1 MGLKEF
7 ILTHVKLN
15 YLTIFIAI
23 FVFVCLISHVS
34 ATDQQTAI
42 QQSQQYA
49 DQAQGYADQAQQYA
63 DQAQQYAQQSS
74 AAQSASLNAQ
84 AMADQ
89 ARQGAQATQQ
99 FVQTIQTMSV
109 SGGDYSSA
117 VLNAQRLAQNTQQY
131 ISLAQRYA
139 EQAHQAA
146 QQAAQKTLAISV
158 SPTSK
163 SVNSGES
170 VWFDIKVRDQD
181 GNGVSGAQ
189 VSINNGAS
197 SVTTTGDGSGGFG
210 TPVTV
215 SKSFTFAASKSGYVN
230 SNVANSYVTVQ
241 QAAQKALAISVSPTS
256 KSVNSGESVWFD
268 IRVRDQ
274 DGNGVSGAQ
283 VSINN
288 GASSVTTTGD
298 GSGGFGTPV
307 TASKSF
313 TFAASKSGY
322 VNSNVANS
330 YVTVQQPAVQQPA
343 VQQFAQ
349 NGIDTFNNGL
359 QTASK
364 GKTVVQGAGIA
375 ADAIVKS
382 QILSNINSGNG
393 LTEMAQ
399 GVSPIVKTTSDT
411 AFALKDVGTAVGIIS
426 TWATIG
432 DTVYKEQTG
441 NSDAIDEGG
450 VGWTGATAFVAG
462 TSTTIVSGPVT
473 VPVAFVMGGT
483 QLTANA
489 VMSPKGKKLFLAVYP
504 SAVRTEESVTFSI
517 GVENHFISLSRLSQN
532 NPVKDATVYMNGIA
546 IGTTDR
552 NGFLIYSRT
561 IPQSANYLEFTAYR
575 PPDFPDCEPVIVPVS

>member
-1 MGLKEF
+1 
-7 ILTHVKLN
+7 
-15 YLTIFIAI
+15 
-23 FVFVCLISHVS
+23 
-34 ATDQQTAI
+34 
-42 QQSQQYA
+42 
-49 DQAQGYADQAQQYA
+49 
-63 DQAQQYAQQSS
+63 
-74 AAQSASLNAQ
+74 
-84 AMADQ
+84 
-89 ARQGAQATQQ
+89 
-99 FVQTIQTMSV
+99 
-109 SGGDYSSA
+109 
-117 VLNAQRLAQNTQQY
+117 
-131 ISLAQRYA
+131 
-139 EQAHQAA
+139 
-146 QQAAQKTLAISV
+146 
-158 SPTSK
+158 
-163 SVNSGES
+163 
-170 VWFDIKVRDQD
+170 VRDQD

-210 TPVTV
+210 TPVTA

-330 YVTVQQPAVQQPA
+330 YVTVQQPAVQQPAVQQPAVQQPAVQQPAVQQPA